1 MYNYINA
8 EVEIL
13 INEDRQV
20 KSLFAEDT
28 MIMREREREARGG
41 GHRGSYSLIQLIVY
55 YTFIFQFYE
64 PCKSVRIF
72 SFLYEKQLV
81 IMK

>member
-28 MIMREREREARGG
+28 MIMREREGRGG
-41 GHRGSYSLIQLIVY
+41 GGGHWGS
-55 YTFIFQFYE
+55 
-64 PCKSVRIF
+64 
-72 SFLYEKQLV
+72 
-81 IMK
+81 